1 MNDLYH
7 STYQNGIYDPI
18 YLPPIIFYDEDDAEC
33 AIPLPDAE
41 A

>member
-18 YLPPIIFYDEDDAEC
+18 YLPPIIFYDEEDESSIAQT
-33 AIPLPDAE
+33 PDAE

>member
-1 MNDLYH
+1 MNNLYY

-18 YLPPIIFYDEDDAEC
+18 YLPPIIFYDEEHESSIAQT
-33 AIPLPDAE
+33 PHAE